1 MLVKVQFEC
10 TKPTKKTII
19 VLIVVFAL
27 CITTCV
33 LSLYQT
39 HVYSAEID
47 MLANKIIH
55 YQNTN
60 QETKHDIE
68 TINNVDTMLKIA
80 NKHGFVDKDTIVF
93 TNLEGEICVI
103 YTPQLP

>member
-1 MLVKVQFEC
+1 MKVQIEC
-10 TKPTKKTII
+10 TRPTKKTLI
-19 VLIVVFAL
+19 VLIVVLIL
-27 CITTCV
+27 CVTTCI

-39 HVYSAEID
+39 HVYNTEID
-47 MLANKIIH
+47 MITKKIIH

-68 TINNVDTMLKIA
+68 TINEVDTMLKIA

-93 TNLEGEICVI
+93 ANLEGEICVI
-103 YTPQLP
+103 YTPKLP